1 MKLSRDETRI
11 DKVGVVQQQLLSAPA
26 YERVIK
32 YDWPRKIVTPLS
44 LTKHCKLAKIWR
56 SQAQLSLLPIMTT
69 VPNCYGNVAAVLEQT
84 RARLKTID
92 RPIPK
97 PGPDE
102 IVVRN
107 HASM

>member
-1 MKLSRDETRI
+1 
-11 DKVGVVQQQLLSAPA
+11 
-26 YERVIK
+26 
-32 YDWPRKIVTPLS
+32 
-44 LTKHCKLAKIWR
+44 
-56 SQAQLSLLPIMTT
+56 MTT
-69 VPNCYGNVAAVLEQT
+69 APNCYGNVAAVLEQT